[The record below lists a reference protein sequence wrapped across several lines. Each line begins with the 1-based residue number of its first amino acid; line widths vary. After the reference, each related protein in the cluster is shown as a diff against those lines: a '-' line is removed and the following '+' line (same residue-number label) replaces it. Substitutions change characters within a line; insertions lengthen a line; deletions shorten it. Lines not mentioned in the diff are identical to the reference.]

1 MEGAMALANLW
12 RKVTRPGWEAWH
24 SPGLPILEV
33 SGISMRYDG
42 VVALEDVSFTVEAGE
57 RIAIVGPN
65 GAGKSTLLKIIAGVL
80 TPTAGSVRIYGHG
93 PRGHLCIA
101 YIPQRNQVDWN
112 FPLTVADVVMMGRVG
127 KMGLFRHPGPRD
139 WEIVRRA
146 LEEVGIAELADRPIR
161 ALSGGQQQRMF
172 LARALAQEAELLL
185 MDEPF
190 TGLDLPAQQGI
201 LEILE
206 RLRRQGVTVLL
217 TTHDLDQAASYFDRV
232 LLLNR
237 RPIAFGPPEEVFTP
251 QALQAAYGGH
261 LRLIRVGD
269 ELIAVG
275 DTCCEGGGGGG

>member
-1 MEGAMALANLW
+1 MALANLW
-12 RKVTRPGWEAWH
+12 REVTRQGWEARH

-33 SGISMRYDG
+33 SGVSMRYDG
-42 VVALEDVSFTVEAGE
+42 VVALEDVSFAVEAGE

-161 ALSGGQQQRMF
+161 ALSAGQQQRMF

-185 MDEPF
+185 MDEPL
-190 TGLDLPAQQGI
+190 TGLDLPAQEGI

-217 TTHDLDQAASYFDRV
+217 ATHDLDQAASRFDRV

-237 RPIAFGPPEEVFTP
+237 RRIAFGPPEEVFTP
-251 QALQAAYGGH
+251 QVLQAAYGGH
-261 LRLIRVGD
+261 LRWIRVGED
-269 ELIAVG
+269 LIVVG